1 MVTKEL
7 TPAALLTVSDEDL
20 YFTYMNLLR
29 GKRIYRV
36 RKIDEIIQYEAA
48 ERWLMYWTFKD
59 NRRRLFEL
67 VMGINPKSAIA

>member
-7 TPAALLTVSDEDL
+7 TPADLLTVSDEDL

-29 GKRIYRV
+29 GKRIYRA
-36 RKIDEIIQYEAA
+36 RKKDGIIQYESA

-67 VMGINPKSAIA
+67 LMGINPKYTIV